1 MMAAV
6 SAHSKY
12 GKSYATALGR
22 TIQLS
27 KRISEMNRKYRT
39 PCKLWALL
47 LAVLLLV
54 AGGAVSVG
62 AAPQAQQPSKTMPDQ
77 VYVGGMPF
85 GVKFY
90 TEGILVVGFCDVDV
104 TSGGGGTRNVNP
116 AKNAGLKIRDVIT
129 AVNGKAPAGAATLTK
144 AVEESGGK
152 PVTLTIKRVSHG
164 SAISAS
170 KKVNEPQ
177 ATELTVSVT
186 PAYSASE
193 NRYKT
198 GLWVRDSGAGIG
210 TVTFIIPGSN
220 AFAGLGH
227 GICDGDTGDLI
238 PMQRGQ
244 VTDVTVSGID
254 KGEVGAPGAIKGY
267 FAPGKTGSLLGNTEC
282 GVYGIFASLP
292 ASAVDQLPIGTRRD
306 VQEGEATILCTLDNG
321 KVGRYKIQITSVDRD
336 ATGSK
341 CFTISVT
348 DPALIQKTGGIV
360 QGMSGSPVIQ
370 NGKLVGAVT
379 HVLIND
385 PTCGYGIFIENM
397 LKEMGSLAG

>member
-1 MMAAV
+1 
-6 SAHSKY
+6 
-12 GKSYATALGR
+12 
-22 TIQLS
+22 
-27 KRISEMNRKYRT
+27 MNRNWN
-39 PCKLWALL
+39 KLWALL

-54 AGGAVSVG
+54 TGGAVTASAASPTNGSV
-62 AAPQAQQPSKTMPDQ
+62 PSE
-77 VYVGGMPF
+77 VYAGGMPF

-104 TSGGGGTRNVNP
+104 TSTGGGTRNVNP
-116 AKNAGLKIRDVIT
+116 ARTAGIKMRDVIT
-129 AVNGKAPAGAATLTK
+129 AVNGKAPAGAASLTK

-152 PVTLTIKRVSHG
+152 PVTLTIKRYRNPHSG
-164 SAISAS
+164 T
-170 KKVNEPQ
+170 KKTTAP
-177 ATELTVSVT
+177 AFTELTITVT
-186 PAYSASE
+186 PTYSASE

-210 TVTFIIPGSN
+210 TVTFIVPETG

-227 GICDGDTGDLI
+227 GICDGETGKLI

-244 VTDVTVSGID
+244 ITDVTVSGVD
-254 KGEVGAPGAIKGY
+254 RGEAGAPGAIKGY
-267 FAPGKTGSLLGNTEC
+267 FAPGKTGSLLGNTDC
-282 GVYGIFASLP
+282 GVYGIFAAIP
-292 ASAVDQLPIGTRRD
+292 SAAGEKIPVGCRHEVT
-306 VQEGEATILCTLDNG
+306 EGDATILCTLDNG
-321 KVGRYKIQITSVDRD
+321 SVGKYGIKITSVDRT

-348 DPALIQKTGGIV
+348 DPHLIEKTGGIV

-385 PTCGYGIFIENM
+385 PTAGYGIFIDNM
-397 LKEMGSLAG
+397 VREMGTLAQ

>member
-1 MMAAV
+1 
-6 SAHSKY
+6 
-12 GKSYATALGR
+12 
-22 TIQLS
+22 
-27 KRISEMNRKYRT
+27 MNRNWN
-39 PCKLWALL
+39 KLWALL

-54 AGGAVSVG
+54 AGGAVT
-62 AAPQAQQPSKTMPDQ
+62 AAADGPSQKRESALPDQ

-90 TEGILVVGFCDVDV
+90 TDGILVVGFCDVDV

-116 AKNAGLKIRDVIT
+116 ARNAGIRMRDVIT
-129 AVNGKAPAGAATLTK
+129 AVNGKPPAGAASLTK

-152 PVTLTIKRVSHG
+152 PVTLTVKRY
-164 SAISAS
+164 AS
-170 KKVNEPQ
+170 PRGGAKKPAETD
-177 ATELTVSVT
+177 ATELTFTVT
-186 PAYSASE
+186 PAFSASE

-210 TVTFIIPGSN
+210 TVTFILPETG

-227 GICDGDTGDLI
+227 GICDGDTGKLI

-244 VTDVTVSGID
+244 VTDVTVSGVD
-254 KGEVGAPGAIKGY
+254 RGEPGAPGAIKGY
-267 FAPGKTGSLLGNTEC
+267 FAPGKIGSLLGNTEC
-282 GVYGIFASLP
+282 GVYGIFTNLP
-292 ASAVDQLPIGTRRD
+292 PEATSKLPVGTREEIG
-306 VQEGEATILCTLDNG
+306 EGDATILCTLDNG
-321 KVGRYKIQITSVDRD
+321 KVGRYTVRITSVDKE
-336 ATGSK
+336 AVGSK

-385 PTCGYGIFIENM
+385 PTCGYGIFLDNM
-397 LKEMGSLAG
+397 MREMPGVLQ

>member
-1 MMAAV
+1 
-6 SAHSKY
+6 
-12 GKSYATALGR
+12 
-22 TIQLS
+22 
-27 KRISEMNRKYRT
+27 MNRKYI
-39 PCKLWALL
+39 KLCALL
-47 LAVLLLV
+47 LAVVMLAV
-54 AGGAVSVG
+54 GGVTVCA
-62 AAPQAQQPSKTMPDQ
+62 AAPQAGAGNGSASERVSLPES

-104 TSGGGGTRNVNP
+104 TAGDGGCRNVNP
-116 AKNAGLKIRDVIT
+116 ARDAGLKTKDVIVG
-129 AVNGKAPAGAATLTK
+129 VNGEMPVSAASLTK

-152 PVTLTIKRVSHG
+152 PITLTVKRRTSVHSG
-164 SAISAS
+164 KTAKGGERAS
-170 KKVNEPQ
+170 
-177 ATELTVSVT
+177 ELTVTVT
-186 PAYSASE
+186 PVKSVSE

-210 TVTFIIPGSN
+210 TVTFIVPGSN

-244 VTDVTVSGID
+244 VTDVTVSGVER
-254 KGEVGAPGAIKGY
+254 GEVGDPGAIKGY

-282 GVYGIFASLP
+282 GVYGVFAALP
-292 ASAVDQLPIGTRRD
+292 ASAATKLPVGSKRD
-306 VQEGEATILCTLDNG
+306 VKEGDATILCTLDNG
-321 KVGRYKIQITSVDRD
+321 KVCSYCVRITSVDPS

-341 CFTISVT
+341 CFTLTVT
-348 DPALIQKTGGIV
+348 DPALIEKTGGIV

-385 PTCGYGIFIENM
+385 PTAGYGIFIDNM
-397 LKEMGSLAG
+397 VREMPHLLR

>member
-1 MMAAV
+1 
-6 SAHSKY
+6 
-12 GKSYATALGR
+12 
-22 TIQLS
+22 
-27 KRISEMNRKYRT
+27 MNRKYIRI
-39 PCKLWALL
+39 WALL
-47 LAVLLLV
+47 LATLLLCM
-54 AGGAVSVG
+54 GGAVAVS
-62 AAPQAQQPSKTMPDQ
+62 AAPGTDGARKAPGE

-104 TSGGGGTRNVNP
+104 TMSGGGCRNINP
-116 AKNAGLKIRDVIT
+116 ARNAGLKLRDVIIG
-129 AVNGKAPAGAATLTK
+129 VNGEAPICAASLTK
-144 AVEESGGK
+144 AVEASGGK
-152 PVTLTIKRVSHG
+152 PITLTVKRYDTRSEDRKAD
-164 SAISAS
+164 S
-170 KKVNEPQ
+170 PR
-177 ATELTVSVT
+177 ATELTVTVT

-210 TVTFIIPGSN
+210 TVTFILPDSN

-238 PMQRGQ
+238 PMHKGQ
-244 VTDVTVSGID
+244 VTDVTVSGVD
-254 KGEVGAPGAIKGY
+254 KGKPGAPGAIKGY

-282 GVYGIFASLP
+282 GVYGIFATLP
-292 ASAVDQLPIGTRRD
+292 PSATEKLPVGRRQD
-306 VQEGEATILCTLDNG
+306 VTEGNATILCTLDNG
-321 KVGRYKIQITSVDRD
+321 KVGRYKVKITSVDYA

-348 DPALIQKTGGIV
+348 DPALIEKTGGIV
-360 QGMSGSPVIQ
+360 QGMSGSPIIQ

-385 PTCGYGIFIENM
+385 PTSGYGIFIDNM
-397 LKEMGSLAG
+397 MREMPGILQ

>member
-1 MMAAV
+1 
-6 SAHSKY
+6 
-12 GKSYATALGR
+12 
-22 TIQLS
+22 
-27 KRISEMNRKYRT
+27 MNRKY
-39 PCKLWALL
+39 KLWALL

-54 AGGAVSVG
+54 TGGAVTVAAENTASPQVG
-62 AAPQAQQPSKTMPDQ
+62 GKVPDQ

-116 AKNAGLKIRDVIT
+116 AKTAGLKLRDVIIG
-129 AVNGKAPAGAATLTK
+129 VNGKAPAGAASLTK

-152 PVTLTIKRVSHG
+152 PVTLTVKRYTAAHG
-164 SAISAS
+164 SAISAAR
-170 KKVNEPQ
+170 KVGDGRTF
-177 ATELTVSVT
+177 TELTVTVT

-210 TVTFIIPGSN
+210 TVTFIIPESN

-227 GICDGDTGDLI
+227 GICDSDTGDLI

-244 VTDVTVSGID
+244 VTDVTVSGVD
-254 KGEVGAPGAIKGY
+254 KGEPGAPGAIKGY
-267 FAPGKTGSLLGNTEC
+267 FAPGKTGTLLGNTEC
-282 GVYGIFASLP
+282 GVYGLFAALP
-292 ASAVDQLPIGTRRD
+292 ASAADRLPVGTR
-306 VQEGEATILCTLDNG
+306 QEVCEGDATILCTLDNG
-321 KVGRYKIQITSVDRD
+321 KVGRYTVKITSVDRS
-336 ATGSK
+336 AKGSK
-341 CFTISVT
+341 CFTITVT
-348 DPALIQKTGGIV
+348 DPALIEKTGGIV

-379 HVLIND
+379 HVLIGD
-385 PTCGYGIFIENM
+385 PTSGYGIFIDNM
-397 LKEMGSLAG
+397 MREMPGVLR

>member
-1 MMAAV
+1 
-6 SAHSKY
+6 
-12 GKSYATALGR
+12 
-22 TIQLS
+22 
-27 KRISEMNRKYRT
+27 MNRKI
-39 PCKLWALL
+39 KQFGALL
-47 LAVLLLV
+47 LATFML
-54 AGGAVSVG
+54 ATGGALT
-62 AAPQAQQPSKTMPDQ
+62 AAAESPSSATAGSLPKE

-116 AKNAGLKIRDVIT
+116 ARNAGLRMRDVIT
-129 AVNGKAPAGAATLTK
+129 AVNGKAPAGAASLTK

-152 PVTLTIKRVSHG
+152 PVTLTVKRYSAAHG
-164 SAISAS
+164 KKASAPA
-170 KKVNEPQ
+170 
-177 ATELTVSVT
+177 ATELTISVT

-210 TVTFIIPGSN
+210 TVTFIIPETN

-227 GICDGDTGDLI
+227 GICDGETGKLI

-244 VTDVTVSGID
+244 VTDVTVSGVE
-254 KGEVGAPGAIKGY
+254 KGTAGSPGAIKGY
-267 FAPGKTGSLLGNTEC
+267 FAPGKTGSLLGNTPC
-282 GVYGIFASLP
+282 GVYGVLTGRP
-292 ASAVDQLPIGTRRD
+292 ASATTKLPVADRREIT
-306 VQEGEATILCTLDNG
+306 EGDATLLCTLDNG
-321 KVGRYKIQITSVDRD
+321 AVGEYRIRITSVDYT

-341 CFTISVT
+341 CFTLTVT
-348 DPALIQKTGGIV
+348 DPALIEKTGGIV
-360 QGMSGSPVIQ
+360 QGMSGSPIIQ

-385 PTCGYGIFIENM
+385 PTTGYGIFIENM
-397 LKEMGSLAG
+397 MNAAQMPMAKAS